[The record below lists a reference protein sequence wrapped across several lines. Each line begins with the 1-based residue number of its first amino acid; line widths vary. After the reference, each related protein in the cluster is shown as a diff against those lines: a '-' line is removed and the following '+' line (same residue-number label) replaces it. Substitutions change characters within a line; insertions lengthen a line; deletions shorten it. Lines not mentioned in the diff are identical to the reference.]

1 MRVERMGIEYK
12 SHDLEHLANLD
23 EARERA
29 KVDVYFKHAADMVK
43 YGGYT
48 WEQALVS
55 ICLKLGEARDHVLK
69 EYGKHMERCAQ
80 PSIIVLGKK

>member
-1 MRVERMGIEYK
+1 MEYK

-29 KVDVYFKHAADMVK
+29 KTDVYFKHASEMVK

-55 ICLKLGEARDHVLK
+55 ICLKLGEAREHAIS
-69 EYGKHMERCAQ
+69 EYGRHLERCVN
-80 PSIIVLGKK
+80 PPMVVLSKKV